1 MKRQVIFIIKIW
13 VHIKNGSIYD
23 ITDIVDKVSWSG
35 DYKSPSRT
43 LEFSIIQ
50 SSFDVNFQQIDIPI
64 ASTICFYLD
73 EKELFRGMIINRS
86 KDSSSNEISFVSK
99 DMGFLLTQSE
109 VSYNFKDKL
118 VEDIAKQV
126 FAENKL
132 AVGTIAKT
140 NVKYTKMFIGVN
152 GYDTIM
158 SAYTEASKKT
168 KKKYMIEANL
178 DKFNVIEKGTVT
190 LSVMFEEG
198 FNIINTTFS
207 ESMEN
212 VKNKVIVVDQYGS
225 KISEKIDNEIFKE
238 VNVIMQKVIQKQENQ
253 DVDVDSEF
261 KGIEKSCSLKGYGDV
276 SCITGRGVKV
286 KDSYTKLVGLFYID
300 TDKHTWQNGE
310 YQIELELNF
319 QNLMDEKSAG
329 QDEPKEESNLGGE
342 GYVGGTEFA
351 TIFTA
356 YYPGPG
362 IEGGDTDCREK
373 KLNPSKKTCAAPMI
387 GAYEKPY
394 YTKEFLSKH
403 PLFKYGDEVRL
414 VTGVSGR
421 DGVYKIN
428 DNGSAIIIEKDGTY
442 HIDVLVKNAEEM
454 KKFGKRKGK
463 IIHGGYAG
471 NVSDK
476 AKIVISEAKKHLGK
490 PYKWGGNGP
499 SSFDC
504 SGLMVYCFKKVGINL
519 PRTARQQARKGKA
532 VNKLSLQTG
541 DLVFFSKNGPEG
553 EITHVGMFIGN
564 GEFIHAP
571 HEGDVVKISKLSGS
585 YYTKNFVTAQRVL

>member
-1 MKRQVIFIIKIW
+1 M
-13 VHIKNGSIYD
+13 
-23 ITDIVDKVSWSG
+23 
-35 DYKSPSRT
+35 
-43 LEFSIIQ
+43 
-50 SSFDVNFQQIDIPI
+50 NFQQIDIPI
-64 ASTICFYLD
+64 ASTICFYVD

-140 NVKYTKMFIGVN
+140 NVKHTKMFIGVN

-225 KISEKIDNEIFKE
+225 KISEKVDSEIFKE
-238 VNVIMQKVIQKQENQ
+238 VNVIMQKVIQQQENQ

-261 KGIEKSCSLKGYGDV
+261 KGIEKSCSLRGYGDV

-342 GYVGGTEFA
+342 GYTGGTEFTA
-351 TIFTA
+351 EFTA
-356 YYPGPG
+356 YCPRKE
-362 IEGGDTDCREK
+362 EGGDTDCREK
-373 KLNPSKKTCAAPMI
+373 KLDPSKKTCAAPMV
-387 GAYEKPY
+387 GKYEQTY
-394 YTKEFLSKH
+394 YTKEFLNKH
-403 PLFKYGDEVRL
+403 PLLNYGDEIQVI
-414 VTGVSGR
+414 TGVSGR
-421 DGVYKIN
+421 DGVYKVN
-428 DNGSAIIIEKDGTY
+428 DVGSAITIEKNGTY
-442 HIDVLVKNAEEM
+442 HIDILFGNVEEAS
-454 KKFGKRKGK
+454 KFGRRKGK
-463 IIHGGYAG
+463 IIIGGYAG

-476 AKIVISEAKKHLGK
+476 AKTVISEAKKHLGK

-499 SSFDC
+499 NSFDC
-504 SGLMVYCFKKVGINL
+504 SGLMVYCFKKVSINL
-519 PRTARQQARKGKA
+519 PRTSSQQSTVGKK
-532 VNKLSLQTG
+532 VEKKNLQAG
-541 DLVFFSKNGPEG
+541 DLVFFHNPVS
-553 EITHVGMFIGN
+553 HVGLYIGN
-564 GEFIHAP
+564 GEFIEAP
-571 HEGDVVKISKLSGS
+571 GKGKKIRVS
-585 YYTKNFVTAQRVL
+585 NFNSRKDFNIARRIF

>member
-1 MKRQVIFIIKIW
+1 M
-13 VHIKNGSIYD
+13 
-23 ITDIVDKVSWSG
+23 VDKVSWSG

-64 ASTICFYLD
+64 ASTVCFYVD

-126 FAENKL
+126 FAENRL
-132 AVGTIAKT
+132 SVGIIAKT

-238 VNVIMQKVIQKQENQ
+238 VNVIMQKVIQQQENQ
-253 DVDVDSEF
+253 DVDIDSEF
-261 KGIEKSCSLKGYGDV
+261 NGIEKSCSLKGYGDV

-342 GYVGGTEFA
+342 DYAGGKEFTA
-351 TIFTA
+351 EFTA
-356 YYPGPG
+356 YCPRKE
-362 IEGGDTDCREK
+362 EGGDTDCRKK
-373 KLNPSKKTCAAPMI
+373 KLDPSKKTCAAPMV
-387 GAYEKPY
+387 GKYEQTY
-394 YTKEFLSKH
+394 YTKEFLNKH
-403 PLFKYGDEVRL
+403 PLLNYGDEIQVI
-414 VTGVSGR
+414 TGVSGR
-421 DGVYKIN
+421 DGVYKVN
-428 DNGSAIIIEKDGTY
+428 DVGPAITIEKNGTY
-442 HIDVLVKNAEEM
+442 HIDILFGNVEEAS
-454 KKFGKRKGK
+454 KFGRRKGK
-463 IIHGGYAG
+463 IIIGGYSG

-504 SGLMVYCFKKVGINL
+504 SGLMVYCFKKVNVSL
-519 PRTARQQARKGKA
+519 PRTSNQQSKKGKK
-532 VNKLSLQTG
+532 VEQKNLQAG
-541 DLVFFSKNGPEG
+541 DLVFFHNPVS
-553 EITHVGMFIGN
+553 HVGLYIGN
-564 GEFIHAP
+564 GEFLHAP
-571 HEGDVVKISKLSGS
+571 QKGDVVKISKLSS
-585 YYTKNFVTAQRVL
+585 RRDFNTARRVL

>member
-1 MKRQVIFIIKIW
+1 M
-13 VHIKNGSIYD
+13 
-23 ITDIVDKVSWSG
+23 DKVSWSG

-64 ASTICFYLD
+64 ASTICFYVD

-109 VSYNFKDKL
+109 VSYNFKDTL

-140 NVKYTKMFIGVN
+140 NAKYTKMFIGVN

-212 VKNKVIVVDQYGS
+212 VKNKVIVVDQYGI
-225 KISEKIDNEIFKE
+225 KISEKVDSEIFKE
-238 VNVIMQKVIQKQENQ
+238 VNVIMQKVIQQQENQ
-253 DVDVDSEF
+253 DVDVNSEF
-261 KGIEKSCSLKGYGDV
+261 KGIEKSCSLRGYGDV

-342 GYVGGTEFA
+342 NYTGGTEFSA
-351 TIFTA
+351 VFTG
-356 YYPGPG
+356 YCPTKE
-362 IEGGDTDCREK
+362 EGGDTDCRKK
-373 KLNPSKKTCAAPMI
+373 KLDPSKKTCAAPMVDV
-387 GAYEKPY
+387 YNQPY
-394 YTKEFLSKH
+394 YSKEFLSKH
-403 PLFKYGDEVRL
+403 PRLKYGDKIQVIG
-414 VTGVSGR
+414 TNGR
-421 DGVYKIN
+421 DGIYTVN
-428 DNGSAIIIEKDGTY
+428 DNGPKIIIEKNGKY
-442 HIDVLVKNAEEM
+442 HIDIL
-454 KKFGKRKGK
+454 FGNQKESDNFKENGK
-463 IIHGGYAG
+463 IIIGGSSSSNITG
-471 NVSDK
+471 K
-476 AKIVISEAKKHLGK
+476 AKQLINLSLSKKGCK
-490 PYKWGGNGP
+490 YVWGATGP
-499 SSFDC
+499 NTFDC
-504 SGLMVYCFKKVGINL
+504 SGFTQWCYKNALGIKIPRVSRSQGSSGKQVEKKNL
-519 PRTARQQARKGKA
+519 QP
-532 VNKLSLQTG
+532 G
-541 DLVFFSKNGPEG
+541 DLVFFSNKGPKG
-553 EITHVGMFIGN
+553 TINHVGMFIGN
-564 GEFIHAP
+564 GEFIHSP
-571 HEGDVVKISKLSGS
+571 QTGDVVKISSLNGS
-585 YYTKNFVTAQRVL
+585 YYNKNYVTARRYL

>member
-1 MKRQVIFIIKIW
+1 MILINNIKLQ
-13 VHIKNGSIYD
+13 VHIKDGAIYN

-50 SSFDVNFQQIDIPI
+50 SAFDVNFQQIDIPI
-64 ASTICFYLD
+64 ASTVCFYVD

-126 FAENKL
+126 FAENRL
-132 AVGTIAKT
+132 SVGTIAKA

-238 VNVIMQKVIQKQENQ
+238 VNVIMQKVIQQQENQ
-253 DVDVDSEF
+253 DVDIDSEF
-261 KGIEKSCSLKGYGDV
+261 NGIEKSCSLKGYGDV

-319 QNLMDEKSAG
+319 QNIMDEKTAG
-329 QDEPKEESNLGGE
+329 QDEQKEESSDLTGE
-342 GYVGGTEFA
+342 GTLNGREVKAE
-351 TIFTA
+351 FTA
-356 YYPGPG
+356 YYPSNNPL
-362 IEGGDTDCREK
+362 EGGYYQAMDNKR
-373 KLNPSKKTCAAPMI
+373 LVPSNNTCAAPSKLKFKTKI
-387 GAYEKPY
+387 QAKCPGSKIDSKTYTVTDRGGAIDLKN
-394 YTKEFLSKH
+394 
-403 PLFKYGDEVRL
+403 
-414 VTGVSGR
+414 
-421 DGVYKIN
+421 GVYRIDILMSSEKECN
-428 DNGSAIIIEKDGTY
+428 DFGRRKGSIIIGDGTGY
-442 HIDVLVKNAEEM
+442 TNAT
-454 KKFGKRKGK
+454 G
-463 IIHGGYAG
+463 
-471 NVSDK
+471 K
-476 AKIVISEAKKHLGK
+476 AKELISIAKSKLGCK
-490 PYKWGGNGP
+490 YVWGATGENT
-499 SSFDC
+499 FDC
-504 SGLMVYCFKKVGINL
+504 SGFTQWCYKKIGISI
-519 PRTARQQARKGKA
+519 PRTASAQSKAGKP
-532 VNKLSLQTG
+532 VDLNDRSKWQVG
-541 DLVFFSKNGPEG
+541 DLLCRVSGGSNN
-553 EITHVGMFIGN
+553 HVVMYIGN
-564 GEFIHAP
+564 NQIIHSP
-571 HEGDVVKISKLSGS
+571 QTGDVVKIQSVDS
-585 YYTKNFVTAQRVL
+585 YRKGKAYTHVRRYL

>member
-1 MKRQVIFIIKIW
+1 M
-13 VHIKNGSIYD
+13 
-23 ITDIVDKVSWSG
+23 VDKVSWSG

-64 ASTICFYLD
+64 ASTVCFYVD

-126 FAENKL
+126 FAENRL
-132 AVGTIAKT
+132 SVGTIAKT

-225 KISEKIDNEIFKE
+225 KISKKIDNEIFKE
-238 VNVIMQKVIQKQENQ
+238 VNVIMQKVIQQQENQ
-253 DVDVDSEF
+253 DVDIDSEF
-261 KGIEKSCSLKGYGDV
+261 NGIEKSCSLKGYGDV

-342 GYVGGTEFA
+342 DYAGGTEFSA
-351 TIFTA
+351 IFTA

-373 KLNPSKKTCAAPMI
+373 KLNPSKKTCAAPMV

-403 PLFKYGDEVRL
+403 PLFKYGDEVSI

-421 DGVYKIN
+421 DGLYKVN

-454 KKFGKRKGK
+454 KRFGKRKGK
-463 IIHGGYAG
+463 IIIGGYSG
-471 NVSDK
+471 NASNK

-504 SGLMVYCFKKVGINL
+504 SGLMVYCFKKVNVSL
-519 PRTARQQARKGKA
+519 PRTSNQQSKKGKK
-532 VNKLSLQTG
+532 VEQKNLQAG
-541 DLVFFSKNGPEG
+541 DLVFFHNPVS
-553 EITHVGMFIGN
+553 HVVLYIGN
-564 GEFIHAP
+564 GEFLHAP
-571 HEGDVVKISKLSGS
+571 QKGDVVKISKLSS
-585 YYTKNFVTAQRVL
+585 RRDFNTARRVL